1 MKKTIFGIIL
11 FVSIVFILG
20 TLGAYDHDVIGIVQ
34 MWIQLI
40 IGAIALVV
48 SAQIVY
54 LEDER
59 YGEDDRKDM

>member
-11 FVSIVFILG
+11 YVSIVFILG
-20 TLGAYDHDVIGIVQ
+20 TLGAYDHDVIGTVQ

>member
-20 TLGAYDHDVIGIVQ
+20 TLGAYDHDVIRTSQ

-54 LEDER
+54 LEDRR